1 MTAMIDSSFAKRF
14 AADWIDSWNSH
25 DLERVLAHYTDD
37 FTMSS
42 PLIIKIAGE
51 PSGTLHGKDQV
62 RAYWAKALQLVP
74 DLHFELVNT
83 LLGIGSMVLY
93 YKSPRGLSAE
103 VFLFNEQRKVV
114 RSYANYAL

>member
-1 MTAMIDSSFAKRF
+1 MIDSSFAKRF
-14 AADWIDSWNSH
+14 AADWVDSWNSH
-25 DLERVLAHYTDD
+25 DLDRVLAHYTDD

-51 PSGTLHGKDQV
+51 PSVTLHGKDKV
-62 RAYWAKALQLVP
+62 RVYWSKALQLIP
-74 DLHFELVNT
+74 DLRFELVSI
-83 LLGIGSMVLY
+83 LLGIDSMILY

-103 VFLFNEQRKVV
+103 VFLFNERGKVI